1 MKNLKIKQIVF
12 TKVNTAEFLDMGEFN
27 VADLDNNSVVVK
39 TEYSTISC
47 GTERANVSGDKNVAP
62 DTNNVPPFPRM
73 LGYSSCGTVIAIG
86 NEVDNVK
93 VGDKVVV
100 FWGKHKN
107 YNVVNKNNVVKI
119 PAGVDMQDAALA
131 FICSFSLAAIR
142 KVKLEIGES
151 CIVMGLG
158 LLGQLAVKLAH
169 LGGAYPIIACDMN
182 EERRNL
188 ALKSGA
194 DYAFNPLDQD
204 FLDKIK
210 QITNGGVN
218 TAIEVTG
225 VGAGL
230 NEVLDCMAK
239 FGRVALLGCTRS
251 SDFTIDYYKK
261 VHSPGIT
268 LVGAHTMAR
277 PDLQSSP
284 NMWTHNDDISAV
296 LKLCKGNRLVLKD
309 IIKEVHDPKDCYSIY
324 TRLVLDKNFPIG
336 VQFRWEDEEV

>member
-1 MKNLKIKQIVF
+1 MEKLKIKQIVF
-12 TKVNTAEFLDMGEFN
+12 TKVNTAEFLEMDEFDISN
-27 VADLDNNSVVVK
+27 LDKDSVVVK

-47 GTERANVSGDKNVAP
+47 GTERANISGDKNVAP
-62 DTNNVPPFPRM
+62 DTDNVPPFPRM
-73 LGYSSCGTVIAIG
+73 LGYSSCGTVVATG
-86 NEVDNVK
+86 TAVNNVS
-93 VGDKVVV
+93 VGDRVVV

-107 YNVVNKNNVVKI
+107 YNISDKNNVVKI
-119 PAGVDMQDAALA
+119 PDGIDMQDAALA
-131 FICSFSLAAIR
+131 FICAFSLAAIR

-151 CIVMGLG
+151 CMIMGLG
-158 LLGQLAVKLAH
+158 LLGQLAVKLAK
-169 LGGAYPIIACDMN
+169 LGGAYPVIACDMN
-182 EERRNL
+182 EERRDF
-188 ALKSGA
+188 ALQNGA
-194 DYAFNPLDQD
+194 DYAFNPLDKD
-204 FLDKIK
+204 FSDKVK
-210 QITNGGVN
+210 EITNGGAN

-277 PDLQSSP
+277 PNLESSP

-296 LKLCKGNRLVLKD
+296 LNLCKGNRISLKD
-309 IIKEVHDPKDCYSIY
+309 IVKEVHSPEECFSVYS
-324 TRLVLDKNFPIG
+324 RLVSDRSFPIG
-336 VQFRWEDEEV
+336 VQFRW